1 MAKSSLKI
9 SLKSHIVSNQPMKSS
24 NNVLGQKCSYCGS
37 TRLEEDEDMVKCLDC
52 GMGLYKEGKIK
63 RYSK

>member
-1 MAKSSLKI
+1 
-9 SLKSHIVSNQPMKSS
+9 MKNS
-24 NNVLGQKCSYCGS
+24 NNVLDSKCSHCGN
-37 TRLEEDEDMVKCLDC
+37 THLQEDEDMVKCLDC

>member
-1 MAKSSLKI
+1 
-9 SLKSHIVSNQPMKSS
+9 MKNS
-24 NNVLGQKCSYCGS
+24 NNVLDLKCCHCGS
-37 TRLEEDEDMVKCLDC
+37 THLEEDEDVVKCLDC